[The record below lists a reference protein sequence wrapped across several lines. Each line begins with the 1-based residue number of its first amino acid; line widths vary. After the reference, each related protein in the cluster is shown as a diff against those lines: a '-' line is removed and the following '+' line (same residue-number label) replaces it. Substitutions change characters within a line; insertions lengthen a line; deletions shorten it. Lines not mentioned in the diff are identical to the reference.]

1 MKLTQK
7 ETLSEKHYFKRRRML
22 KLKHLFTLNA
32 VISTFFGLSLLF
44 MPIRLFEFYGQQL
57 NALDATTARMW
68 GTAIVG
74 FALITWF
81 FRNLPDSE
89 ARRKIVLAMALYMT
103 VGFVSN
109 TYNQITVPLPQID
122 WSTPIIYLFLAIGYW
137 YFHFKRK
144 RS

>member
-1 MKLTQK
+1 V
-7 ETLSEKHYFKRRRML
+7 
-22 KLKHLFTLNA
+22 KLKHLFTINA

-44 MPIRLFEFYGQQL
+44 IPIRLFELYGQQL
-57 NALDATTARMW
+57 NEFEATTARMW

-89 ARRKIVLAMALYMT
+89 ARRKIVLAMSLYMT

-109 TYNQITVPLPQID
+109 VYNQLTVPQPQID
-122 WSTPIIYLFLAIGYW
+122 WSTPVLYLFLAIGYG
-137 YFHFKRK
+137 YFHFKTFQSRN
-144 RS
+144 